1 MVNEVLNSGLTNF
14 FLFEYLDS
22 HPSQNHKPQKSY
34 FIGGYK
40 VPKEMLNAFSKFLKE
55 RKINIDFKR
64 NSNDISKY
72 LKANLAE
79 IWFNDN
85 VAGLIRNQ
93 GDFYIESCLHY
104 YKQKHPKNGTENPTK
119 VVRRKA
125 KKPIKRV

>member
-1 MVNEVLNSGLTNF
+1 MKALTERD
-14 FLFEYLDS
+14 LREELGWKQVESYTIEPGTLVT
-22 HPSQNHKPQKSY
+22 PSARQ
-34 FIGGYK
+34 
-40 VPKEMLNAFSKFLKE
+40 FLKE